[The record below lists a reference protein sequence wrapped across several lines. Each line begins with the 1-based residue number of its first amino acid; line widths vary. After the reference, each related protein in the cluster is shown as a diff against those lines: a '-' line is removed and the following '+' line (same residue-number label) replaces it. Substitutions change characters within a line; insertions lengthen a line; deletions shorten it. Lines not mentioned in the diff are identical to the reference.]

1 MKPLIKSLIT
11 GILFITSHA
20 AVANSTYQDITW
32 EELIP
37 ADAVQPKEYSL
48 DDLHQLDKIMAEEDQ
63 NAEIAGREI
72 VPTMAGK
79 KVKLPAYV
87 VPLESDA
94 ESFKEFLL
102 VPYFGA
108 CIHVPP
114 PPPNQTI
121 FGAHKKGIK
130 NKLFDAVWAYGTLQI
145 ETINSELAESGYSM
159 KVDKIELLDWEE
171 YDAKQ
176 GEQEAE

>member
-1 MKPLIKSLIT
+1 MKLVRNISVT
-11 GILFITSHA
+11 VFILTISMATMASSPHMEI
-20 AVANSTYQDITW
+20 SWD
-32 EELIP
+32 ELIP
-37 ADAVQPKEYSL
+37 AGAIQPKEYTI
-48 DDLHQLDKIMAEEDQ
+48 DELHQLEELLAEEEE
-63 NAEIAGREI
+63 NSNIAGRQF
-72 VPTMAGK
+72 VQALAGK

-121 FGAHKKGIK
+121 FAVDKKGIK
-130 NKLFDAVWAYGTLQI
+130 NELFDAVWAYGTLEI
-145 ETINSELAESGYSM
+145 ETTNSELAESGYSM
-159 KVDKIELLDWEE
+159 KVDKIELLDWDE
-171 YDAKQ
+171 YDAKY
-176 GEQEAE
+176 GEQ